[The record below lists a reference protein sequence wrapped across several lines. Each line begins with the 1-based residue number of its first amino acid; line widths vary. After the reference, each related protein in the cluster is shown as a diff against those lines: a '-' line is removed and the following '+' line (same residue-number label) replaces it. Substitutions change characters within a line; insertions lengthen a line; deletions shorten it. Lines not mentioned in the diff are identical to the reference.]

1 MHILLPTSP
10 LQYAQQR
17 LPLPHRHP
25 PYSRTKTHHTH
36 LIAHEIASAPSA
48 PWATRSSPRSL
59 FHQTV
64 AFLCRPAARRWL
76 NPHGPTTCERRARG
90 TERPPPPRLSVSLP
104 HAPVPPPVGART
116 PCCCRPCSSFV
127 AAAAAGRRIACMRF
141 GERFVAVAVAAQ
153 RNATHSRTEART
165 DCLTT
170 DLLLYCTRL
179 PRAA

>member
-90 TERPPPPRLSVSLP
+90 NGTPSTAPSVCLTPACTRATAGRSSDSLLLPPLFFVR
-104 HAPVPPPVGART
+104 RRR
-116 PCCCRPCSSFV
+116 CCRPEDSMHALRRAFRSR
-127 AAAAAGRRIACMRF
+127 GRSRTT
-141 GERFVAVAVAAQ
+141 Q
-153 RNATHSRTEART
+153 RNALPDRGSH
-165 DCLTT
+165 
-170 DLLLYCTRL
+170 RL
-179 PRAA
+179 SDY